1 MGPLFDGVKMAPP
14 FYEGGRD
21 EGHCDRNSHDGPGVN
36 QGTSV
41 AGLSFLTAGV
51 GGVLTPAAWQW
62 RKIRG
67 LTLLTATILGIAGLI
82 WAVTGYSAFWAYIFD
97 GVKYLPPGLRQYRA
111 GI

>member
-1 MGPLFDGVKMAPP
+1 MKEVVMKAIVIGIHMMDL
-14 FYEGGRD
+14 
-21 EGHCDRNSHDGPGVN
+21 
-36 QGTSV
+36 
-41 AGLSFLTAGV
+41 GLTKEPVWPACFLTAGV
-51 GGVLTPAAWQW
+51 GGVLTPAVWQW